1 MKKTELIALIREV
14 VKKEMRG
21 SIKKQVDLAVQ
32 KQLNE
37 IFINKGKEALFNAPT
52 SQPTNFAEMEP
63 PVTMTEAIAKET
75 MPPARPKTNIDYV
88 ADPMLNSI
96 LNSTEGGIPQ
106 GDGMPGATVMPENV
120 TEALREQYGGNL
132 DDKTKLEI
140 GAVQS
145 IKNQGVN
152 VDDVPEGVR
161 NNLVRNYSDVLNK
174 SKQITD
180 RKQGKI

>member
-52 SQPTNFAEMEP
+52 SQPTNFAGMEP
-63 PVTMTEAIAKET
+63 PVTEAIATKT
-75 MPPARPKTNIDYV
+75 MPPSRPKTNIDYV

-106 GDGMPGATVMPENV
+106 GDGMPGASVMPTGV
-120 TEALREQYGGNL
+120 TEALREQYGGEL

-140 GAVQS
+140 GAVQTM
-145 IKNQGVN
+145 KNQGVN

-161 NNLVRNYSDVLNK
+161 NNLVRNYSDVLNA
-174 SKQITD
+174 SKRITD
-180 RKQGKI
+180 RKAGKI

>member
-32 KQLNE
+32 KQLTE

-52 SQPTNFAEMEP
+52 SQPTNFAGMEP
-63 PVTMTEAIAKET
+63 PVTMTEGIAKET
-75 MPPARPKTNIDYV
+75 MPPRQKTDIDYV
-88 ADPMLNSI
+88 SDPMLNSI

-106 GDGMPGATVMPENV
+106 GDGMPGASVMPTEV
-120 TEALREQYGGNL
+120 TEALREQYGGEL
-132 DDKTKLEI
+132 DAKTKLEI
-140 GAVQS
+140 GAVQT
-145 IKNQGVN
+145 IKSQGVN

-180 RKQGKI
+180 RKAGKI